1 MNHNLENEAGA
12 PDFVKDRNVRLQEA
26 YNRILISLDRIQGF
40 IEDEYLRSRI
50 ESDMT
55 KDPKIKSTI
64 LQCATP
70 FFILSLGCDKLGRYN
85 MVYSIDYRIKE
96 MIGDDMASGLIR
108 RIYEYT
114 PGDME
119 VFVRF
124 GSLCHDCVSTFDQ
137 LLEKL
142 KTESFHELKVKE
154 KNDM

>member
-12 PDFVKDRNVRLQEA
+12 PDFVKERNVRLQTA
-26 YNRILISLDRIQGF
+26 YNSILISVDRIQGF
-40 IEDEYLRSRI
+40 LEDEYLRSRI
-50 ESDMT
+50 ESNMT

-70 FFILSLGCDKLGRYN
+70 FCFLSLGCDNMGRYN
-85 MVYSIDYRIKE
+85 IAYSLDYRIKE

-124 GSLCHDCVSTFDQ
+124 GSLYHDCVSTFDL
-137 LLEKL
+137 LLENL
-142 KTESFHELKVKE
+142 KTETFHELKIKS
-154 KNDM
+154 KN

>member
-12 PDFVKDRNVRLQEA
+12 PDFVKERNVRLQKA
-26 YNRILISLDRIQGF
+26 YNSILISVDRIQGF
-40 IEDEYLRSRI
+40 LEDEYLRSRI
-50 ESDMT
+50 ESNMT

-70 FFILSLGCDKLGRYN
+70 FCFLSLGCDSMGRYN
-85 MVYSIDYRIKE
+85 IAYSLDYRIKE

-124 GSLCHDCVSTFDQ
+124 GSLYHDCVSTFDQ
-137 LLEKL
+137 LLENL
-142 KTESFHELKVKE
+142 KTESFHELKIKE
-154 KNDM
+154 SMN